1 MIIVIKHKSLSK
13 SFVLIYLFSMSLTKS
28 KLVNLYKKENDSKVK
43 ERLLLIIKV
52 EDKQIPFRVVK
63 EIHRSNPWAS
73 DWLKRYNKEG
83 LEGLKDR
90 TKSGR
95 PPELSEET
103 SYQIKKELKESNQ
116 GWTTKQ
122 VEELIIKKS
131 GIKYHYTHIY
141 RILRKWGFKQKV
153 PRKVHVNTASQEE
166 KEAFKKRQEILV
178 DKQIQDSSKRN
189 GFTIV
194 SLDESFFFYDSL
206 VRRVW
211 IDQDKRPLLE

>member
-1 MIIVIKHKSLSK
+1 MPP
-13 SFVLIYLFSMSLTKS
+13 LIKS
-28 KLVNLYKKENDSKVK
+28 KLVNQYKKENDSKVK

-52 EDKQIPFRVVK
+52 REDKQIPFHVVK
-63 EIHRSNPWAS
+63 ELHRSNPWAS
-73 DWLKRYNKEG
+73 DWLKRYDKEG

-90 TKSGR
+90 IKTGR

-103 SYQIKKELKESNQ
+103 SYQIKKELSNSNQ

-122 VEELIIKKS
+122 VEQLIIKKS

-166 KEAFKKRQEILV
+166 KEAFKKRQNKYLWMC
-178 DKQIQDSSKRN
+178 SSSSSSSSSRK
-189 GFTIV
+189 T
-194 SLDESFFFYDSL
+194 D
-206 VRRVW
+206 
-211 IDQDKRPLLE
+211 LL